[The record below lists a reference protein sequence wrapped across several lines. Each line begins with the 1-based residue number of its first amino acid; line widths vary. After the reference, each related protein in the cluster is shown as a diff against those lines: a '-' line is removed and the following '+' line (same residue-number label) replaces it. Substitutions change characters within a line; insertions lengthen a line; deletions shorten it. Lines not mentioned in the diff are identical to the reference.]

1 MKTNPTIKKSKLIE
15 WRNALVFAVVVAT
28 LFRWSLAEAY
38 VIPTG
43 SMENSVL
50 VGDYILVSKVHY
62 GSRTPQTPLQVP
74 LTHQKIWGTEI
85 PSYLDW
91 VQIPSF
97 RFPGLREVERGE
109 IVVFNTPKDLLDPTD
124 RPNDLMTLL
133 VKRCV
138 AVSGDVLE
146 IRDRKISV
154 NGKEMTDP
162 SGMKIQYEVITN
174 YPLQPHQ
181 VENLGLGKEDY
192 WISGYSEENK
202 SVYGMLLT
210 PVQMNAIQ
218 KARDVVSVQASA
230 GSPVG
235 FPLFPEIKNDSWDL
249 NNYGPLTVPQRG
261 MTIQVD
267 EMTLSFYGEVIEKYE
282 GNEQVNFTGGQLEI
296 DGKKVETYT
305 FNQDYFFMMGDS
317 RDNSIDSRYWGFVPE
332 SHIIG
337 KPIMV
342 LFSKNVDGEGLD
354 KVRWERIFSRI
365 E

>member
-1 MKTNPTIKKSKLIE
+1 MKTNPTIKKSKFIE

-28 LFRWSLAEAY
+28 FFRWSLAEAY

-50 VGDYILVSKVHY
+50 VGDYILVSKVHF
-62 GSRTPQTPLQVP
+62 GPRTPQTLLQLP

-91 VQIPSF
+91 VQIPSY
-97 RFPGLREVERGE
+97 RFPGFRNVERGE
-109 IVVFNTPKDLLDPTD
+109 IVVFNAPKDLLDPTD

-138 AVSGDVLE
+138 AVPGDVLE
-146 IRDRKISV
+146 IKDRKISI
-154 NGKEMTDP
+154 NGKETVNP
-162 SGMKIQYEVITN
+162 SGMKFQYEVTTK

-181 VENLGLGKEDY
+181 LQNLGIGKEDY
-192 WISGYSEENK
+192 WVSGYVGENK
-202 SVYGMLLT
+202 TVYSMLLT
-210 PVQMNAIQ
+210 NEQIDKVQ
-218 KARDVVSVQASA
+218 KARDVVSVEVSS

-235 FPLFPEIKNDSWDL
+235 FPLFPALKNDTWDL
-249 NNYGPLTVPQRG
+249 HNYGPLTVPQQG
-261 MTIQVD
+261 MTIQVN
-267 EMTLSFYGEVIEKYE
+267 EMTLDFYGELIEKYE
-282 GNEQVNFTGGQLEI
+282 GNEQVKVANGQLEI
-296 DGKKVETYT
+296 DGERLEAYT
-305 FNQDYFFMMGDS
+305 FKQDYFFMMGDS

-342 LFSKNVDGEGLD
+342 LFSKNVEGEGLN
-354 KVRWERIFSRI
+354 KVRWERIFSTV